1 LVIAKTPES
10 YEYAV
15 LMEPNLLMEALL
27 GLATVEQKESNTDRR
42 KMQNAPEK
50 VHQEIQFNEVNL

>member
-1 LVIAKTPES
+1 
-10 YEYAV
+10 
-15 LMEPNLLMEALL
+15 MEPNLLMEALL